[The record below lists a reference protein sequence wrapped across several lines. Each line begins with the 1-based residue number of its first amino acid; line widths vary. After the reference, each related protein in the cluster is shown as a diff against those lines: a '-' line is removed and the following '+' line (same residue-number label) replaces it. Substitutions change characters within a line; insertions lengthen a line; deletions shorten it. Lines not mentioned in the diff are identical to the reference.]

1 MKAITRLGTFDDVLA
16 DATPDVAKICLTLRD
31 LIGALHPD
39 CVEVPRP
46 GEHSSAYGFG
56 EKKMSEAYAYIMPQA
71 EYANLGFFHGVNI
84 LLGNPSLE
92 GTGKKL
98 RHIKVRSEVAA
109 NSPEVRKALIDAI
122 QERRDALGIT
132 TR

>member
-1 MKAITRLGTFDDVLA
+1 
-16 DATPDVAKICLTLRD
+16 
-31 LIGALHPD
+31 
-39 CVEVPRP
+39 
-46 GEHSSAYGFG
+46 
-56 EKKMSEAYAYIMPQA
+56 MSEAYAYIMPQA

-132 TR
+132 NR